1 MPFVQVIYFAVF
13 SEALLCQQKINNKLL
28 SIIIIIIMII
38 IIIIIIIILI
48 ILIKKWIVWVGTI
61 CFWKPERIVSVG
73 TICYNSNDL
82 LPDRNDLLCDRN
94 DLLPDI
100 IYFWR
105 MRVELNMVDK
115 KLEYSKARGN
125 EKMQLGMGD
134 ILIATIHM
142 PVEIKTL
149 QLIKHWRRN
158 LVPYAGQSITCYP
171 QEVPSYTMYGRYAGT
186 YQICTQST
194 LVCSC

>member
-13 SEALLCQQKINNKLL
+13 SETLLCQQKINNKLL
-28 SIIIIIIMII
+28 SIIIIIIIIIMII
-38 IIIIIIIILI
+38 IIIIVIIITIIIIIILI

-61 CFWKPERIVSVG
+61 CFWKPERIASVG

-100 IYFWR
+100 VYFWR

-134 ILIATIHM
+134 ILIATIHI

-158 LVPYAGQSITCYP
+158 LVSALRRSEYNLLPT
-171 QEVPSYTMYGRYAGT
+171 R
-186 YQICTQST
+186 ST
-194 LVCSC
+194 